1 MMENQGK
8 EFIKR
13 LWKVVLLIVIM
24 AGSIISCFDF
34 YYDLNDDTAIK
45 DIISGTYTGQ
55 PDGHSI
61 QQLYP
66 LAWFLSLL
74 YRAIPGISWYGL
86 FLCLCQFGV
95 IALIAWRLTGLI
107 KSEIKQIFAL
117 VLWGAMA
124 VGMFIRELVIVQYSV
139 TSAMCMLAAIF
150 LFLTVKFIQ
159 SKCSEDNIKGY
170 ITPILL
176 VVISYMLRP
185 NICIMM
191 LPFLLLA
198 GLSEWSAEEKPFSFK
213 NLRKYLM
220 IIGSALALM
229 LMAFVIDKVAYGSTQ
244 WKEFRDFFDART
256 SLYDFYEIPDYDK
269 NEEFY
274 KSIDMQRESYELLK
288 NYNFAL
294 DDSIDAA
301 KLEKIRDYQKENAGQ
316 VNNLNNTFGF
326 VSKNNLSEALWLYK
340 QHLLLL
346 RDGIYAYIILAAY
359 LLYAIIA
366 AGRKKSGWWW
376 KIAFLVLIRSI
387 LWLYLFMVDRVLDRV
402 TLPLLI
408 GEFALIAGWIV
419 NELLIKE
426 LKKEDSMQKPYMQVF
441 AYRKFVPG
449 GPKFAGCRKGMDI
462 NNSTQFVMLIF
473 AVCAVAAFTT
483 NAKATVKE
491 YQERERVNAGWE
503 SLIEYCKEHT
513 DNYYVV
519 DVYSSTSSEGIPYS
533 EKMFVDADNEYRNFD
548 ICGGWIAKSPLM
560 NKKLA
565 KSGLTDIQTDL
576 CSTDKNV
583 YFIAKADRDVE
594 WLKDYYN
601 EKGQAVDIIVSDI
614 LTLYDKELFIIYKIV

>member
-1 MMENQGK
+1 MMENRSK

-13 LWKVVLLIVIM
+13 LWKVVLLIVIL
-24 AGSIISCFDF
+24 AGSIIWCFDF

-45 DIISGTYTGQ
+45 DIISGTYTGI

-107 KSEIKQIFAL
+107 KSESGQILVL
-117 VLWGAMA
+117 VLWGALA
-124 VGMFIRELVIVQYSV
+124 TGMFTRELVIVQYSV
-139 TSAMCMLAAIF
+139 TSAMCMMAAVF
-150 LFLTVKFIQ
+150 LFITAKFVHNN
-159 SKCSEDNIKGY
+159 SSEDNIKSY

-185 NICIMM
+185 NICLMM
-191 LPFLLLA
+191 FPFILLA
-198 GLSEWSAEEKPFSFK
+198 GLSEWASEEKPFSFNK
-213 NLRKYLM
+213 LRKYLM
-220 IIGSALALM
+220 ITGSALALM
-229 LMAFVIDKVAYGSTQ
+229 LMAFVIDKAAYSSKQ

-256 SLYDFYEIPDYDK
+256 SIYDFYEIPDYDK

-274 KSIDMQRESYELLK
+274 KSINMQRESYELLK

-294 DDSIDAA
+294 DDSIDAS

-316 VNNLNNTFGF
+316 VNGLKNTFGF
-326 VSKNNLSEALWLYK
+326 VSKNNISEALWLYK
-340 QHLLLL
+340 QHLLSLK
-346 RDGIYAYIILAAY
+346 DGIYAYIILAVY

-376 KIAFLVLIRSI
+376 KTAFLVLIRSI

-402 TLPLLI
+402 TLPLII
-408 GEFALIAGWIV
+408 GEFALAAGWTV
-419 NELLIKE
+419 KELLIKE
-426 LKKEDSMQKPYMQVF
+426 NSVNRRDV
-441 AYRKFVPG
+441 
-449 GPKFAGCRKGMDI
+449 
-462 NNSTQFVMLIF
+462 NNSTQFVMLVF

-483 NAKATVKE
+483 NAKAAVKE
-491 YQERERVNAGWE
+491 YQDRERVNAGWE
-503 SLIEYCKEHT
+503 ALIDYCRENP

-519 DVYSSTSSEGIPYS
+519 DVYSSTSSDGIPYS
-533 EKMFVDADNEYRNFD
+533 EKMFVNADNHYRNFD
-548 ICGGWIAKSPLM
+548 LCGGWVAKSPLM
-560 NKKLA
+560 NEKLE

-576 CSTDKNV
+576 CDSNKNV

-601 EKGQAVDIIVSDI
+601 EKGQAVDITVADT
-614 LTLYDKELFIIYKIV
+614 LTVYDKVLFNIYKVD

>member
-1 MMENQGK
+1 MMGNQGK

-24 AGSIISCFDF
+24 AGSIIWCFDF

-95 IALIAWRLTGLI
+95 IALIACRLTGLI
-107 KSEIKQIFAL
+107 KSELKQIFA
-117 VLWGAMA
+117 VIIWGMLA
-124 VGMFIRELVIVQYSV
+124 VGMLIRELVIVQYSV
-139 TSAMCMLAAIF
+139 TSAMCMMAAVF

-159 SKCSEDNIKGY
+159 SKYSEDNIKGY

-198 GLSEWSAEEKPFSFK
+198 GLSEWSAEEKPLVIK
-213 NLRKYLM
+213 NVRKYLI

-229 LMAFVIDKVAYGSTQ
+229 LMAFLTDKAAYSSTQ
-244 WKEFRDFFDART
+244 WKEFGDFFDART

-274 KSIDMQRESYELLK
+274 KSIDMPRESYELLK

-294 DDSIDAA
+294 DDSIDAS

-340 QHLLLL
+340 QHLLSLK
-346 RDGIYAYIILAAY
+346 DGIYTYIILASY
-359 LLYAIIA
+359 LLYVFIA
-366 AGRKKSGWWW
+366 ACRKKSGWWW
-376 KIAFLVLIRSI
+376 KTALLVLIRSI

-408 GEFALIAGWIV
+408 GEFALLAGWIV
-419 NELLIKE
+419 KE
-426 LKKEDSMQKPYMQVF
+426 LMILNENLKEESKEDAVKKFTFNKP
-441 AYRKFVPG
+441 A
-449 GPKFAGCRKGMDI
+449 
-462 NNSTQFVMLIF
+462 QFVMLIF
-473 AVCAVAAFTT
+473 TLCAVSALAV
-483 NAKATVKE
+483 NVKATVKE
-491 YQERERVNAGWE
+491 YNDRERVNAGWE
-503 SLIEYCKEHT
+503 SLIKYCREHQG
-513 DNYYVV
+513 NYYVV

-533 EKMFVDADNEYRNFD
+533 DKMFVDADNEYRNFD

-560 NKKLA
+560 SKKLEKA
-565 KSGLTDIQTDL
+565 GLTDIQTDL
-576 CSTDKNV
+576 CAMDKNV
-583 YFIAKADRDVE
+583 YFIAKPDRDVE

-601 EKGQAVDIIVSDI
+601 KEGHAVDVKVVDT
-614 LTLYDKELFIIYKIV
+614 LTLYDKELFIVYRLV